1 MKVYILFLFCML
13 FCACQKEDALIDSNI
28 SKTGNKEGVQ
38 TKAEVLGVEIFLRE
52 GRLDIWVTLKSPA
65 IGQSFEI
72 IDKGTFRDKRKFD
85 SSGGQRFDVAV
96 PGPGN
101 YKIITEYLDPVPMK
115 IKTDIYCFYF
125 DGQTTVQIP
134 NW

>member
-13 FCACQKEDALIDSNI
+13 FCACQKEDALIDSDI
-28 SKTGNKEGVQ
+28 SKTVNKEGVQ
-38 TKAEVLGVEIFLRE
+38 TKAGVLGVEIFLWN
-52 GRLDIWVTLKSPA
+52 GNLDIWITLKSPA

-72 IDKGTFRDKRKFD
+72 IDKKGTFQDKRQFA
-85 SSGGQRFDVAV
+85 QRLNVAV

-115 IKTDIYCFYF
+115 IKTDSYCFYF
-125 DGQTTVQIP
+125 DGQTAVQTLD
-134 NW
+134 W